1 MTGEDLLKK
10 LLETFQ
16 SSYDIKQPYNINGDI
31 YDAYAGFYASSSK
44 YVLVKKAELWRV
56 NCFEHV
62 FFRYAKNEV
71 TIETI
76 HMFKKQIEEYIEP
89 ILVRQGK
96 RWPEEN
102 HMYTYMTAVYICE
115 NGISREA
122 EKAIRSFR
130 YIKNYKLTIRGY
142 SEARILAFDLQNNRV
157 FGNRAAKE
165 LVKGYKK
172 LLT

>member
-10 LLETFQ
+10 LLTAFQ
-16 SSYDIKQPYNINGDI
+16 SSYDIEQPYDINGDI
-31 YDAYAGFYASSSK
+31 YDAYAGFYASSAK
-44 YVLVKKAELWRV
+44 YVLIKRAELWRA

-62 FFRYAKNEV
+62 FFRCAKNEL
-71 TIETI
+71 TPETI
-76 HMFKKQIEEYIEP
+76 HMFKQQIEEYIEP
-89 ILVRQGK
+89 ELVRQGK

-115 NGISREA
+115 NGISGEA
-122 EKAIRSFR
+122 EKLIRSFR

-142 SEARILAFDLQNNRV
+142 SEARILVFDLQKGRV
-157 FGNRAAKE
+157 FGNRAAKV